1 MDKLRIEGGQQLEG
15 EVDISGSKN
24 AALPMMTATLLSEE
38 PSTLYGLPELAD
50 VTTLGKVLNHLGVGS
65 EHEASKIVFSP
76 KNIKTVE
83 ATYDLVRKMRASVLV
98 LGPLLARFGRARVS
112 LPGGCAIG
120 ARPIDLHLK
129 GFKAFGAEITLEHG
143 YVDAKASA
151 GGLKGAHIVLD
162 FPSVGATENLLM
174 AATLAKGESCLENV
188 AREPEIIHLA
198 NALKSMGAQIEGIG
212 TGILRIQGVD
222 ALSGFRGAV
231 PADRIE
237 TGTFIAAAAMTGSKI
252 QLNHVLP
259 DELDAVVDR
268 FEAVGCKFET
278 QNSEQSH
285 TGKVLMVQGPKELNP
300 VDIRTA
306 PFPGYPTDMQAQ
318 MMACMCLAKGTSIFH
333 ETIFENRFMHVM
345 ELDRMGA
352 RIRVDGNQAVVRGV
366 PFLSGA
372 PVMATDLRASASL
385 VVAAL
390 AARGV
395 TDVLRIYHLDRGYV
409 RLEEKLKKLNARI
422 ERLAQ
427 E

>member
-1 MDKLRIEGGQQLEG
+1 MDKLRIEGGQKLEG

-24 AALPMMTATLLSEE
+24 AALPMMTATLLSAE
-38 PSTLYGLPELAD
+38 PSVLYGLPELAD
-50 VTTLGKVLNHLGVGS
+50 VTTLGKVLNHLGVMS
-65 EHEASKIVFSP
+65 EHDDDKITFHP
-76 KNIKTVE
+76 KDIKTVE
-83 ATYDLVRKMRASVLV
+83 ATYELVRRMRASVLV

-143 YVDAKASA
+143 YVDAKAK
-151 GGLKGAHIVLD
+151 GGSLKGAHVVLD

-174 AATLAKGESCLENV
+174 AAALAKGESCLENV

-222 ALSGFRGAV
+222 TLNGFRGAV

-237 TGTFIAAAAMTGSKI
+237 TGTFIAAAAMTGSQI

-259 DELDAVVDR
+259 DELDAVLDR
-268 FEAVGCKFET
+268 FEATGCRFEIKT
-278 QNSEQSH
+278 SERSH
-285 TGKVLMVQGPKELNP
+285 TGKALLVEGPPELMP

-366 PFLSGA
+366 PYLSGA

-390 AARGV
+390 AAQGV
-395 TDVLRIYHLDRGYV
+395 SEVLRIYHLDRGYV